1 MSTELII
8 IEDFCRN
15 SNIDRQFIV
24 VLEQEGLIEI
34 QYIDNQQYIEAEQL
48 KNIERYARWYYD
60 LSINIE
66 GIDVIQS
73 LLKKIETMQ
82 EELNDLHRM
91 IDTGLNKES
100 FDFDNDLF
108 N

>member
-15 SNIDRQFIV
+15 SNIDRQFII
-24 VLEQEGLIEI
+24 VLEQEGLIDI
-34 QYIDNQQYIEAEQL
+34 QYIENQQYIEADQL

-73 LLKKIETMQ
+73 LLKRMETMQ

-91 IDTGLNKES
+91 INTGLNKES